1 MNPGYQ
7 LRLEVT
13 QAGRAKLEQTSTGGG
28 RVASQPLDVDA
39 VTDGWKRLEQPNAV
53 IELHRRAVEVAVPQ
67 EVVHAHPDLQD
78 AFVQVADLARRG
90 TPEKLEGFVLFKELT
105 RVELVYRFAKLRRS
119 RLRAGHDQVSR
130 AKPLKRAAEL
140 GMRRSR
146 VGGGQRKGYTP
157 ATYERG
163 GRRTMTFASVQELV
177 QGTRP
182 VLDFN
187 GGLRIK
193 DSSALRGE
201 TIDRLV
207 HTAVFG
213 EGDVREVARWVI
225 WEAGWEVGV
234 KSASIDSL
242 YQARAREE
250 YANLTVPAMNVRAM
264 AYDFAR
270 AIVASAKR
278 RDVGAFIFELAR
290 SEMGY
295 TNQSCEEFA
304 TVMMAASIKE
314 GHAGPIFIQGDHY
327 QADAKK
333 YATDPQGVIDGLK
346 KLIREAIAAGYGNI
360 DIDTSTL
367 VKLSFPTLAE
377 QQRENYGRC
386 AELAALIRELEPRG
400 VTISIGGEIGEVGK
414 KNSTVDELEAFI
426 QGFNS
431 AFRARVGDKRG
442 LSKISVN
449 TGSSHGGV
457 VLPDGTIAKVAI
469 DFDTLREMS
478 AAARRYGMGGAVQHG
493 ASTLPP
499 EYFHKFPEVGTLE
512 VHLATEFQNIILDHG
527 AFPEDL
533 KQQTYAYIREKL
545 RDEWASGD
553 TEEQFIY
560 KTRKKIWGPFKQQTW
575 TLPEATRSAIRALLM
590 EKLDFLYEQ
599 LGVVNSQS
607 LIQRHIPDAKR
618 ISKPQPEALKAIA
631 A

>member
-1 MNPGYQ
+1 VRVKDP
-7 LRLEVT
+7 
-13 QAGRAKLEQTSTGGG
+13 AG
-28 RVASQPLDVDA
+28 
-39 VTDGWKRLEQPNAV
+39 
-53 IELHRRAVEVAVPQ
+53 
-67 EVVHAHPDLQD
+67 
-78 AFVQVADLARRG
+78 
-90 TPEKLEGFVLFKELT
+90 
-105 RVELVYRFAKLRRS
+105 
-119 RLRAGHDQVSR
+119 
-130 AKPLKRAAEL
+130 
-140 GMRRSR
+140 
-146 VGGGQRKGYTP
+146 
-157 ATYERG
+157 
-163 GRRTMTFASVQELV
+163 
-177 QGTRP
+177 
-182 VLDFN
+182 
-187 GGLRIK
+187 
-193 DSSALRGE
+193 LRGE

-213 EGDVREVARWVI
+213 QSSEVRDAARWVI
-225 WEAGWEVGV
+225 WEAGWETGV

-250 YANLTVPAMNVRAM
+250 YDKLTVPAINVRAM

-270 AIVASAKR
+270 AIVAAAKR
-278 RDVGAFIFELAR
+278 RRVGAFIFELAR

-295 TNQSCEEFA
+295 TDQSCDEFA
-304 TVMMAASIKE
+304 TVMMAACIKE
-314 GHAGPIFIQGDHY
+314 GHTGPAFIQGDHY

-367 VKLSFPTLAE
+367 VDLSFPTLAE
-377 QQRENYGRC
+377 QQRHNYERC
-386 AELAALIRELEPRG
+386 AELAALIREIEPPG

-414 KNSTVDELEAFI
+414 KNSTVEELEAFVE
-426 QGFNS
+426 GFN
-431 AFRARVGDKRG
+431 AVFRARVGDKRG

-457 VLPDGTIAKVAI
+457 VLPDGTIKRVAI

-499 EYFHKFPEVGTLE
+499 EYFNKFPEVGTLE

-533 KQQTYAYIREKL
+533 KAEMYNFIREKL
-545 RDEWASGD
+545 ADEWAQGD

-560 KTRKKIWGPFKQQTW
+560 KSRKKVWGPFKKQVW
-575 TLPEATRSAIRALLM
+575 NLPEATRAQIRGQLE

-599 LGVVNSQS
+599 LGVIDSRKLVEKYVSS
-607 LIQRHIPDAKR
+607 PPR
-618 ISKPQPEALKAIA
+618 ISKPQPEVFKAVTA
-631 A
+631 